1 MLWLL
6 DLGSIDPW
14 IVRNKPE
21 RSPQGCKANGPGIS
35 ARWSYK
41 QQATS
46 CDKLSRV
53 NLFLDLKPQASSDK
67 LRQLCKVNKKRISLI

>member
-1 MLWLL
+1 
-6 DLGSIDPW
+6 
-14 IVRNKPE
+14 
-21 RSPQGCKANGPGIS
+21 
-35 ARWSYK
+35 

-67 LRQLCKVNKKRISLI
+67 LRQLCKVNKK